1 MTGLDQVPVEVAL
14 PDERLTLTSGYDI
27 KFSYQLKAAS
37 ANFTLKD
44 VPIKFLSHSRKITSS
59 VKSASVKLLV
69 PDKIIK
75 NRSNISSSI
84 QVWADIPD
92 EARGRVEVPLKVVL
106 PPSIH
111 LLEISPKTI
120 IVNIQ

>member
-1 MTGLDQVPVEVAL
+1 VPE
-14 PDERLTLTSGYDI
+14 
-27 KFSYQLKAAS
+27 
-37 ANFTLKD
+37 
-44 VPIKFLSHSRKITSS
+44 KI
-59 VKSASVKLLV
+59 L
-69 PDKIIK
+69 K

-92 EARGRVEVPLKVVL
+92 EAVGRVEVPLKVVL